1 MILLSTVSKMGMGS
15 STFGSPVQ
23 SADAVDGDHSVS
35 WPDKQYS
42 HSPHAEESHGI
53 PTRSLMLRE
62 VWIFLLSRKGESKVE
77 TIAIRELSTEDEWR
91 QAFPVLRQL
100 RPHLDEATYLASVR
114 EMREQGYTLFGLFC
128 GKELAAVAGVIRL
141 TNLYYGRHV
150 WVYDLVTR
158 EDRRSR
164 GYGEAL
170 LRHIHEWAKRC
181 GCGVVALSSGL
192 QRTRAH
198 RFYEEKMGYE
208 RTSYVFKKTL

>member
-1 MILLSTVSKMGMGS
+1 MD
-15 STFGSPVQ
+15 F
-23 SADAVDGDHSVS
+23 
-35 WPDKQYS
+35 PDFSY
-42 HSPHAEESHGI
+42 PG
-53 PTRSLMLRE
+53 
-62 VWIFLLSRKGESKVE
+62 KGGSKVE

-164 GYGEAL
+164 GYVWGGAAAPHPRVGEAMRL
-170 LRHIHEWAKRC
+170 WGCRVVFRPPAYAGPPVLRGEDGIRKDQLRVQED
-181 GCGVVALSSGL
+181 ALTW
-192 QRTRAH
+192 R
-198 RFYEEKMGYE
+198 
-208 RTSYVFKKTL
+208 

>member
-1 MILLSTVSKMGMGS
+1 MAHEAASILRQKVEANGS
-15 STFGSPVQ
+15 GKNRETPCERRS
-23 SADAVDGDHSVS
+23 
-35 WPDKQYS
+35 
-42 HSPHAEESHGI
+42 GI
-53 PTRSLMLRE
+53 RHPGKER
-62 VWIFLLSRKGESKVE
+62 SKVE

>member
-1 MILLSTVSKMGMGS
+1 M
-15 STFGSPVQ
+15 
-23 SADAVDGDHSVS
+23 
-35 WPDKQYS
+35 
-42 HSPHAEESHGI
+42 
-53 PTRSLMLRE
+53 
-62 VWIFLLSRKGESKVE
+62 
-77 TIAIRELSTEDEWR
+77 
-91 QAFPVLRQL
+91 
-100 RPHLDEATYLASVR
+100 
-114 EMREQGYTLFGLFC
+114 C
-128 GKELAAVAGVIRL
+128 GF
-141 TNLYYGRHV
+141 TTWYV

-192 QRTRAH
+192 QRTRAN